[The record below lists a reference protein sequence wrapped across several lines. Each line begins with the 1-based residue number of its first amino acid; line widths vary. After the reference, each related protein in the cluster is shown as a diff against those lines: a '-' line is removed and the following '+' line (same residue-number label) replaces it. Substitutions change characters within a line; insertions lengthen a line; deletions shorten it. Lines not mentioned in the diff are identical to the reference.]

1 MRIDRIENCQV
12 QVSMDAD
19 ELVLLCNA
27 IYESQRANHDDL
39 KPKEREL
46 YAQLMTARD
55 LCQYGHVDG
64 FTLRHIVMEKYKANP
79 EKGEMAR
86 LRDQFV
92 KMDKEGGGEDEHA

>member
-1 MRIDRIENCQV
+1 MRINSIEDKCV

-19 ELVLLCNA
+19 ELVSLSNM
-27 IYESQRANHDDL
+27 IYEAQQMKNDDL

-46 YAQLMTARD
+46 YAQIMTARD

-64 FTLRHIVMEKYKANP
+64 FTLRHIVMEKYKASP

-86 LRDQFV
+86 LREQFAAISG
-92 KMDKEGGGEDEHA
+92 KGEGKANE